1 MFLRGSNQTWKHMR
15 GLFILSMAVCQ
26 ISFDNLSSLLAK
38 ASKFIAEYDQLG
50 ALHRSLARNQLEGE
64 LSTLQQDLDSF
75 GARFRVRTTRN
86 MVFPLL

>member
-1 MFLRGSNQTWKHMR
+1 
-15 GLFILSMAVCQ
+15 
-26 ISFDNLSSLLAK
+26 
-38 ASKFIAEYDQLG
+38 
-50 ALHRSLARNQLEGE
+50 